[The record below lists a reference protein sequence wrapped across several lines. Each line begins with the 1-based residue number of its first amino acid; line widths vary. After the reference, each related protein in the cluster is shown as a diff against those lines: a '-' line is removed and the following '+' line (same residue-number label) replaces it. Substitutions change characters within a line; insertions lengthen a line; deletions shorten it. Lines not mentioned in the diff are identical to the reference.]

1 MEFSEK
7 ALVLKVGRFREID
20 AWVRLFSPERGLY
33 TAFAFGGL
41 KSRRRFLG
49 CLDAFNHVR
58 FKVRRSGYRGYHCLT
73 EAKLLDA
80 PRVLRQE
87 PARLGMAVNCLKFFE
102 AVPLGSQGTAEAF
115 ALLRAL
121 LAALETTQAL
131 PSPLFPLFF
140 RARMASLHGMLP
152 GCARCAACG
161 GPLGDRGAV
170 CHVEAGRIVCPDCRD
185 GHQGGGVRQ
194 PLGPE
199 ALALFDAAVTGDPG
213 RWAACRPEPA
223 AAREFSRTVD
233 LLVRYH
239 MGLAWEQGGFVRA

>member
-33 TAFAFGGL
+33 TAFAFGGM

-80 PRVLRQE
+80 PRVLRRE

-102 AVPLGSQGTAEAF
+102 AVPLGPQGTAEAYV
-115 ALLRAL
+115 LLRAM
-121 LAALETTQAL
+121 LAALEAEQVS
-131 PSPLFPLFF
+131 PSPLFPLLF
-140 RARMASLHGMLP
+140 RARMAFLHGMLP
-152 GCARCAACG
+152 GCAKCAACG
-161 GPLGDRGAV
+161 APLAGEGAV
-170 CHVEAGRIVCPDCRD
+170 CHVEAGRIVCPDCRNGLD
-185 GHQGGGVRQ
+185 GGVRQ
-194 PLGPE
+194 PLGPG
-199 ALALFDAAVTGDPG
+199 ALALFDAAVAKDPG
-213 RWAACRPEPA
+213 HWAACRPEPA

>member
-20 AWVRLFSPERGLY
+20 AWVRLFSPVRGVY
-33 TAFAFGGL
+33 TAFAFGGM

-49 CLDAFNHVR
+49 CLDALNHVR
-58 FKVRRSGYRGYHCLT
+58 FKVRRSGYQGYHCLT
-73 EAKLLDA
+73 EAQLLDA

-102 AVPLGSQGTAEAF
+102 AVPIGPQGAAEAY
-115 ALLRAL
+115 ALLRAM
-121 LAALETTQAL
+121 LAALEAEVA
-131 PSPLFPLFF
+131 PSPLFPLLF
-140 RARMASLHGMLP
+140 RARMAFLHGMLP
-152 GCARCAACG
+152 GCERCAACG
-161 GPLGDRGAV
+161 ATLAGDGAV
-170 CHVEAGRIVCPDCRD
+170 CHVEAGKIVCPSCRD
-185 GHQGGGVRQ
+185 GLEGGVRQ
-194 PLGPE
+194 RLGAG
-199 ALALFDAAVTGDPG
+199 ALALLEAAVGHAPG
-213 RWAACRPEPA
+213 QWAACRPEPA